1 MTDAKMALLELVEQ
15 EADADLV
22 REMLAFA
29 AERMMDLEIEAK
41 TGAPAGTRSP
51 DRLNHRNGY
60 RERNWDTRAG
70 RIELAVP
77 KLRKG
82 SYFPSF
88 LEPRRTAEKA
98 LVAVIQEA
106 YIQGISTRSVDD
118 LVKAMGGTG
127 VSKSQV
133 SRLITEIDERVNAFL
148 NRPIEGEWPY
158 LWIDATYLK
167 EREGGRIV
175 STAVIVAVGVN
186 TLGKREVLGVAS
198 GPSEAEPFW
207 KSFLRS
213 LADRGLRGV
222 RLVISDDHKGLRSA
236 AGKVF
241 NATQQRCRVH
251 WMRNALAHVGPKQ
264 RPAVVAMLKTIFAQ
278 ESADAA
284 HEQWRHVADALRE
297 RYEKLATMM
306 DGSREEVLAYM
317 AFPKEHWAQISST
330 NPLERVNK
338 EIKRRADVIGIFPNT
353 AAVIRLVGA
362 LMLEQNDEW
371 SVSRRYMTLETIG
384 ALSDNPRISLPA
396 LAA

>member
-29 AERMMDLEIEAK
+29 AERMMDMEIEAK
-41 TGAPAGTRSP
+41 TGAPAGTRSA

-60 RERNWDTRAG
+60 RERDWDTRAG
-70 RIELAVP
+70 RIELAIP

-106 YIQGISTRSVDD
+106 YIQGISTRSVDN

-133 SRLITEIDERVNAFL
+133 SRLIIEIDERVNAFL

-222 RLVISDDHKGLRSA
+222 KLVISDDHKGLRSA

-241 NATQQRCRVH
+241 HATQQRCRVH

-278 ESADAA
+278 ESAEAA
-284 HEQWRHVADALRE
+284 HEQWHHVADALRE
-297 RYEKLATMM
+297 RYEKLAIMM

-317 AFPKEHWAQISST
+317 AFPKEHWVQISST